1 MVQGKASAPLLFPA
15 LKGAVMAANPR
26 WVPSPAFLK
35 AFEAACLAH
44 GQDARKI
51 NQEPYIGH
59 LMGVAS
65 LVIEHNGTQE
75 QAIAAL
81 LHDIIEDSPM
91 TFEELEFEFGP
102 GVRKIVEAC
111 TDATHADKAKEKE
124 KRTPFDED
132 KQNPAIVAAA
142 QAAYEKDWWDRKK
155 KYLDRLKKKDHIDP
169 SVLVALSDKV
179 NNGEKTALD
188 LAKSDDE
195 GRRKFRESF
204 NTGYELQQQWYEGL
218 VEAFAKALK
227 DCQDPLVLRLQER
240 FANAVKSMFSYNEK

>member
-1 MVQGKASAPLLFPA
+1 LQGKVSVPLLFPA
-15 LKGAVMAANPR
+15 LKGAFMAANPR

-91 TFEELEFEFGP
+91 TFDELEFEFGP

-111 TDATHADKAKEKE
+111 TDATHEQKAEEKE
-124 KRTPFDED
+124 LRATLPKDKSDEVFWIRKSNYLKRLS
-132 KQNPAIVAAA
+132 
-142 QAAYEKDWWDRKK
+142 EKD
-155 KYLDRLKKKDHIDP
+155 HTDP
-169 SVLVALSDKV
+169 SVLVALADKV
-179 NNGEKTALD
+179 NNGEKSMLD
-188 LAKSDDE
+188 LRGKTEEEIAE
-195 GRRKFRESF
+195 FRKAF
-204 NTGYELQQQWYEGL
+204 NSGFEKQRDWYQGLADAFTTPNKKYEPLHQRL
-218 VEAFAKALK
+218 V
-227 DCQDPLVLRLQER
+227 DR
-240 FANAVKSMFSYNEK
+240 FVAAVNEMYPR

>member
-1 MVQGKASAPLLFPA
+1 
-15 LKGAVMAANPR
+15 MAADPR

-44 GQDARKI
+44 GNDARKI
-51 NQEPYIGH
+51 NSEPYIGH

-102 GVRKIVEAC
+102 EVRKIVETC
-111 TDATHADKAKEKE
+111 TDATHAEKAIEKATL
-124 KRTPFDED
+124 KLSDED
-132 KQNPAIVAAA
+132 KNDETKKAAA
-142 QAAYEKDWWDRKK
+142 QAAYEKAWWDRKK
-155 KYLDRLKKKDHIDP
+155 DYLDRLKAKDHKDP
-169 SVLVALSDKV
+169 SVLVALADKV

-188 LAKSDDE
+188 LEKSDDE
-195 GRRKFRESF
+195 GRKKFRESF
-204 NTGYELQQQWYEGL
+204 NTGYDLQRQWYEGL
-218 VEAFAKALK
+218 VKAFDIALK
-227 DCQDPLVLRLQER
+227 DCADPLVLRLNER
-240 FANAVKSMFSYNEK
+240 FAIAVSSMFSYNGK

>member
-1 MVQGKASAPLLFPA
+1 
-15 LKGAVMAANPR
+15 MAANPR

-91 TFEELEFEFGP
+91 TFDELEFEFGP

-111 TDATHADKAKEKE
+111 TDATHKEKAVE
-124 KRTPFDED
+124 KTIRKT
-132 KQNPAIVAAA
+132 QS
-142 QAAYEKDWWDRKK
+142 QADYEASWWSRKEAY
-155 KYLDRLKKKDHIDP
+155 LARLSKKDHTDP
-169 SVLVALSDKV
+169 SVLVALADKV
-179 NNGEKTALD
+179 NNGEKSMLD
-188 LAKSDDE
+188 LRGKSPE
-195 GRRKFRESF
+195 EIKEFRASF
-204 NTGYELQQQWYEGL
+204 NTGFELQCKWYQGL
-218 VEAFAKALK
+218 ADAFTTPNKK
-227 DCQDPLVLRLQER
+227 YEPLHQRLVDR
-240 FANAVKSMFSYNEK
+240 FVAAVNEMYPR

>member
-1 MVQGKASAPLLFPA
+1 
-15 LKGAVMAANPR
+15 MAADPR

-44 GQDARKI
+44 GNDARKI
-51 NQEPYIGH
+51 NREPYIGH

-65 LVIEHNGTQE
+65 LVIEHNGTQD

-91 TFEELEFEFGP
+91 TYEELEFEFGP

-111 TDATHADKAKEKE
+111 TDATYEQKAIEKAK
-124 KRTPFDED
+124 RTLSDED
-132 KQNPAIVAAA
+132 KVVPEKVAAA
-142 QAAYEKDWWDRKK
+142 QAAYEKEWWHRKES
-155 KYLDRLKKKDHIDP
+155 YLKRLKKKDHTDP

-188 LAKSDDE
+188 LMKSDDE
-195 GRRKFRESF
+195 GRKKFRESF
-204 NTGYELQQQWYEGL
+204 NTGYDLQRQWYVGL
-218 VEAFAKALK
+218 VEAFSIALK
-227 DCQDPLVLRLQER
+227 DCEDPLVLRLNER
-240 FANAVKSMFSYNEK
+240 FANAVSTMFSYNEK

>member
-1 MVQGKASAPLLFPA
+1 MQGKVSVPLLFSA

-91 TFEELEFEFGP
+91 TFDELEFEFGP

-111 TDATHADKAKEKE
+111 TDATHATKAVEKSIRQSQSQTDYEASWWSRKES
-124 KRTPFDED
+124 
-132 KQNPAIVAAA
+132 
-142 QAAYEKDWWDRKK
+142 
-155 KYLDRLKKKDHIDP
+155 YLARLTKKDHTDP
-169 SVLVALSDKV
+169 SVLVALADKV
-179 NNGEKTALD
+179 NNGEKSAMD
-188 LAKSDDE
+188 LRGKTTE
-195 GRRKFRESF
+195 EIEIFRASF
-204 NTGYELQQQWYEGL
+204 NTGFELQCKWYQGLADAFTTPNKKYEPLQQRL
-218 VEAFAKALK
+218 V
-227 DCQDPLVLRLQER
+227 DR
-240 FANAVKSMFSYNEK
+240 FVAAVNEMYPRINHVASGGK

>member
-1 MVQGKASAPLLFPA
+1 LQGKVSVPLLFPA
-15 LKGAVMAANPR
+15 LKGAFMAANPR

-44 GQDARKI
+44 GRDARKI

-91 TFEELEFEFGP
+91 TFDELEFEFGP

-111 TDATHADKAKEKE
+111 TDATHEQKAEEKE
-124 KRTPFDED
+124 LRATLPKDKSDEVFWIRKSNYLKRLS
-132 KQNPAIVAAA
+132 
-142 QAAYEKDWWDRKK
+142 EKD
-155 KYLDRLKKKDHIDP
+155 HTDP
-169 SVLVALSDKV
+169 SVLVALADKV
-179 NNGEKTALD
+179 NNGEKSMLD
-188 LAKSDDE
+188 LRGKTEEEIAE
-195 GRRKFRESF
+195 FRKAF
-204 NTGYELQQQWYEGL
+204 NSGFEKQRDWYQGLADAFTTPNKKYEPLHQRL
-218 VEAFAKALK
+218 V
-227 DCQDPLVLRLQER
+227 DR
-240 FANAVKSMFSYNEK
+240 FVAAVNEMYPR

>member
-1 MVQGKASAPLLFPA
+1 
-15 LKGAVMAANPR
+15 MAANPR

-91 TFEELEFEFGP
+91 TFDELEFEFGP

-111 TDATHADKAKEKE
+111 TDATQAQKEEEKALRATLSEKE
-124 KRTPFDED
+124 SDEVFW
-132 KQNPAIVAAA
+132 I
-142 QAAYEKDWWDRKK
+142 RKK
-155 KYLDRLKKKDHIDP
+155 EYLLRLSKKDHTDP
-169 SVLVALSDKV
+169 SVLVALADKV
-179 NNGEKTALD
+179 NNGEKSMLD
-188 LAKSDDE
+188 LRGKTEEEIAEFRKAFNSGFEKQRDWYQGLADAFTTPNKKYEPLHQRLVDRFVAAVDE
-195 GRRKFRESF
+195 MYPRSSSK
-204 NTGYELQQQWYEGL
+204 
-218 VEAFAKALK
+218 
-227 DCQDPLVLRLQER
+227 
-240 FANAVKSMFSYNEK
+240 

>member
-1 MVQGKASAPLLFPA
+1 
-15 LKGAVMAANPR
+15 MAANPR

-44 GQDARKI
+44 GNDARKV
-51 NQEPYIGH
+51 NHEPYIGH

-91 TFEELEFEFGP
+91 TYEELEFEFGP

-111 TDATHADKAKEKE
+111 TDATHADKEIEKAKRKLSDDDKADEM
-124 KRTPFDED
+124 KR
-132 KQNPAIVAAA
+132 AAA
-142 QAAYEKDWWDRKK
+142 QEAYEKDWWGRKE
-155 KYLDRLKKKDHIDP
+155 KYLKRLAKKNHNDT
-169 SVLVALSDKV
+169 SVLVALADKV

-188 LAKSDDE
+188 LAKSTPE
-195 GRRKFRESF
+195 ERKKFRESF
-204 NTGYELQQQWYEGL
+204 NTGYELQRKWYEGL
-218 VEAFAKALK
+218 VAAFAEALK
-227 DCQDPLVLRLQER
+227 DCDDKLVLRLQER
-240 FANAVKSMFSYNEK
+240 FAIAVNSMFQYNEK

>member
-1 MVQGKASAPLLFPA
+1 
-15 LKGAVMAANPR
+15 MAANPR

-91 TFEELEFEFGP
+91 TFDELEFEFGP
-102 GVRKIVEAC
+102 EVRKIVEAC
-111 TDATHADKAKEKE
+111 TDAMYAEKAVEKAIRKSQSQEDYEASWWRRKEG
-124 KRTPFDED
+124 
-132 KQNPAIVAAA
+132 
-142 QAAYEKDWWDRKK
+142 
-155 KYLDRLKKKDHIDP
+155 YLERLTKKDHTDP
-169 SVLVALSDKV
+169 SVLVALADKV
-179 NNGEKTALD
+179 NNGEKSAMD
-188 LAKSDDE
+188 LRGKSPE
-195 GRRKFRESF
+195 EIQKFRDSF
-204 NTGYELQQQWYEGL
+204 NTGFQLQCKWYQGLADAFTTPNKKYEPLHQRL
-218 VEAFAKALK
+218 V
-227 DCQDPLVLRLQER
+227 DR
-240 FANAVKSMFSYNEK
+240 FVAAVNEMYPR

>member
-1 MVQGKASAPLLFPA
+1 
-15 LKGAVMAANPR
+15 MAANPR

-91 TFEELEFEFGP
+91 TFDELEFEFGP
-102 GVRKIVEAC
+102 GVRKIVQAC
-111 TDATHADKAKEKE
+111 TDATHEQKAEEKS
-124 KRTPFDED
+124 KLKLSDED
-132 KQNPAIVAAA
+132 KEDPEKVTAA
-142 QAAYEKDWWDRKK
+142 QSAYEQAWWERKSA
-155 KYLDRLKKKDHIDP
+155 YLKRLSEKDHTDP
-169 SVLVALSDKV
+169 SVLVALADKV
-179 NNGEKTALD
+179 NNGEKSMLD
-188 LAKSDDE
+188 LRGKTEEEIAE
-195 GRRKFRESF
+195 FRKAF
-204 NTGYELQQQWYEGL
+204 NSGFEKQRDWYQGLADAFTTPNKKYEPLHQRL
-218 VEAFAKALK
+218 V
-227 DCQDPLVLRLQER
+227 DR
-240 FANAVKSMFSYNEK
+240 FVAAVNEMYPR

>member
-1 MVQGKASAPLLFPA
+1 
-15 LKGAVMAANPR
+15 MAANPR

-91 TFEELEFEFGP
+91 TFDELEFEFGP
-102 GVRKIVEAC
+102 GVRKIVQAC
-111 TDATHADKAKEKE
+111 TDATHKEKAEE
-124 KRTPFDED
+124 KSKLKLSDED
-132 KQNPAIVAAA
+132 KEDPEKVIAA
-142 QAAYEKDWWDRKK
+142 QSAYEQAWWERKSA
-155 KYLDRLKKKDHIDP
+155 YLKRLSKKDHTDP
-169 SVLVALSDKV
+169 SVLVALADKV
-179 NNGEKTALD
+179 NNGEKSMLD
-188 LAKSDDE
+188 LRGKSAE
-195 GRRKFRESF
+195 EIQEFRDSF
-204 NTGYELQQQWYEGL
+204 NTGFELQCKWYQGL
-218 VEAFAKALK
+218 ADAFTTPNKMYE
-227 DCQDPLVLRLQER
+227 PLHQRLVDR
-240 FANAVKSMFSYNEK
+240 FVAAVNEMYPR

>member
-1 MVQGKASAPLLFPA
+1 
-15 LKGAVMAANPR
+15 MAADPR

-35 AFEAACLAH
+35 AFQAACLAH
-44 GQDARKI
+44 GKDARKI
-51 NQEPYIGH
+51 NREPYIGH

-91 TFEELEFEFGP
+91 TYDELEFEFGP
-102 GVRKIVEAC
+102 IVCQIVKAC
-111 TDATHADKAKEKE
+111 TDATHAEKAVEKAK
-124 KRTPFDED
+124 RTLSDKD

-142 QAAYEKDWWDRKK
+142 QAAYEKAWWERKEG
-155 KYLDRLKKKDHIDP
+155 YLKRLAEKDHKDP

-188 LAKSDDE
+188 LAGSTDE
-195 GRRKFRESF
+195 ERAEFRKSF
-204 NTGYELQQQWYEGL
+204 NTGYALQRQWYEGL
-218 VEAFAKALK
+218 VEAFDKALK
-227 DCQDPLVLRLQER
+227 DCDDKLVLRLNKR
-240 FANAVKSMFSYNEK
+240 FRDAVQSMFQYDEK

>member
-1 MVQGKASAPLLFPA
+1 LLLQGKVSVPLLFPA
-15 LKGAVMAANPR
+15 LKGAFMAANPR

-91 TFEELEFEFGP
+91 TFDELEFEFGP
-102 GVRKIVEAC
+102 GVRKIVQAC
-111 TDATHADKAKEKE
+111 TDATHEQKAEEKS
-124 KRTPFDED
+124 KLKLSDED
-132 KQNPAIVAAA
+132 KEDPEKVTAA
-142 QAAYEKDWWDRKK
+142 QSAYEQAWWERKSA
-155 KYLDRLKKKDHIDP
+155 YLKRLSEKDHTDP
-169 SVLVALSDKV
+169 SVLVALADKV
-179 NNGEKTALD
+179 NNGEKSMLD
-188 LAKSDDE
+188 LRGKSVGE
-195 GRRKFRESF
+195 IQEFRNSF
-204 NTGYELQQQWYEGL
+204 NTGFELQCKWYQGL
-218 VEAFAKALK
+218 ADAFTTPNKK
-227 DCQDPLVLRLQER
+227 YEPLHQRLVDR
-240 FANAVKSMFSYNEK
+240 FVAAVNEMYPR

>member
-1 MVQGKASAPLLFPA
+1 LLLQGKVSVPLLFPA
-15 LKGAVMAANPR
+15 LKGAFMAANPR

-44 GQDARKI
+44 GRDARKI

-91 TFEELEFEFGP
+91 TFDELEFEFGP

-111 TDATHADKAKEKE
+111 TDATHEQKAEEKE
-124 KRTPFDED
+124 LRATLPKDKSDEVFWIRKSNYLKRLS
-132 KQNPAIVAAA
+132 
-142 QAAYEKDWWDRKK
+142 EKD
-155 KYLDRLKKKDHIDP
+155 HTDP
-169 SVLVALSDKV
+169 SVLVALADKV
-179 NNGEKTALD
+179 NNGEKSMLD
-188 LAKSDDE
+188 LRGKTEEEIAE
-195 GRRKFRESF
+195 FRKAF
-204 NTGYELQQQWYEGL
+204 NSGFEKQRDWYQGLADAFTTPNKKYEPLHQRL
-218 VEAFAKALK
+218 V
-227 DCQDPLVLRLQER
+227 DR
-240 FANAVKSMFSYNEK
+240 FVAAVNEMYPR